1 MPEMRLKK
9 EVEKRVAEEAKLVKE
24 SYATIKEIADS
35 AKEEATSPEEKD
47 YIRQSAKEFY
57 EGEDIPTADLID
69 IEDYSDWDVASIKD
83 LDVLRIPTTP
93 QEIIVPID
101 YKERKIVKLYIREPT
116 IKQKFDLISK
126 FYNPT
131 SKDGKQMDFYE
142 FYKNAWILMVVDS
155 APRIRWKQAKYY
167 NKIFMGI
174 LLKRLPN
181 PLDVAMESSGDMPAL
196 DKKK

>member
-1 MPEMRLKK
+1 MSEDKEKAYVSSPLKFA
-9 EVEKRVAEEAKLVKE
+9 V
-24 SYATIKEIADS
+24 
-35 AKEEATSPEEKD
+35 KEEATSSEEKD
-47 YIRQSAKEFY
+47 FIRQSAKEFY
-57 EGEDIPTADLID
+57 EGEDIPAVADLID
-69 IEDYSDWDVASIKD
+69 IEDYSDWEVASIKD
-83 LDVLRIPTTP
+83 LDILRIPTTP
-93 QEIIVPID
+93 QEIIVPIN
-101 YKERKIVKLYIREPT
+101 YKERKMVKLYIREPT

-131 SKDGKQMDFYE
+131 AKDGKSMDFYE

>member
-1 MPEMRLKK
+1 MTEM
-9 EVEKRVAEEAKLVKE
+9 KL
-24 SYATIKEIADS
+24 
-35 AKEEATSPEEKD
+35 KEERPKMRPVPKSDEEVTSLEEKD
-47 YIRQSAKEFY
+47 VIRQTAKEFY

-69 IEDYSDWDVASIKD
+69 LEDYSDWEVASIKD
-83 LDVLRIPTTP
+83 LDVLRIPVTP
-93 QEIIVPID
+93 QEIIVPIN
-101 YKERKIVKLYIREPT
+101 YLERKMVKLYIREPT

-131 SKDGKQMDFYE
+131 AKDGKSMDFYE
-142 FYKNAWILMVVDS
+142 FYKNAWILMVQNS
-155 APRIRWKQAKYY
+155 EPLIKWKQAKYY